1 MPVEHALWRLGE
13 KTIRLPESKL
23 QSEKDLEDLIC
34 DDFSI
39 LNENWLLIGRQVST
53 AFGKLI
59 DLLALDRS
67 GSLIVIE
74 LKKDKTPREVVAQVL
89 DYGSWVRNL
98 DTTDIAGVFETF
110 NNGEKSLNEVFREKF
125 GFNLDEDTLN
135 DSHQLLIVA
144 AEVDSSTERIVNSL
158 SDFNI
163 AINVLKSCLVY

>member
-1 MPVEHALWRLGE
+1 MPVEHALWKLGE
-13 KTIRLPESKL
+13 KAKRLPDSKL

-34 DDFSI
+34 DDISI

-98 DTTDIAGVFETF
+98 GDTDIAEIFETF
-110 NNGEKSLNEVFREKF
+110 NDGEKSLNEAFQEKF
-125 GFNLDEDTLN
+125 GITIDEDSLN
-135 DSHQLLIVA
+135 DTHQLLIVA
-144 AEVDSSTERIVNSL
+144 AEVDLSTERIVNYL
-158 SDFNI
+158 I
-163 AINVLKSCLVY
+163 

>member
-110 NNGEKSLNEVFREKF
+110 NNVIMEQK
-125 GFNLDEDTLN
+125 
-135 DSHQLLIVA
+135 A
-144 AEVDSSTERIVNSL
+144 
-158 SDFNI
+158 
-163 AINVLKSCLVY
+163 